1 MGNQP
6 PQPNVE
12 AMSYNA
18 GYRCLQNLF
27 AEATSP
33 NPYGA

>member
-6 PQPNVE
+6 PHPNVE

-27 AEATSP
+27 AEATNP
-33 NPYGA
+33 NPYAA